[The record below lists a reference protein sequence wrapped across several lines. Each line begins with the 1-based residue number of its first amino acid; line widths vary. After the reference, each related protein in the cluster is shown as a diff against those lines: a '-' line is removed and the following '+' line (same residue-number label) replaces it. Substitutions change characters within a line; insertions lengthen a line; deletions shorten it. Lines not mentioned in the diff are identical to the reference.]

1 LRGTAPRAIF
11 DDYAGVSA
19 RILNFLSRQLDRL
32 GKAESAIQINR

>member
-1 LRGTAPRAIF
+1 VVRRYGRFL
-11 DDYAGVSA
+11 DNYAGVSA